1 MAAPEITEVNVN
13 VLQLLMEGG
22 WYIMLPLALMSL
34 IGMYV
39 FFERFLAIQKAD
51 KVSPDF
57 MNRLKDYI
65 SQGNLTSARNLCA
78 YSNTPLGRMLD
89 KGISRIGKPLKD
101 ISVAIENVGKL
112 EIYRLEKN
120 LSTLA
125 TVAGAAPMVGF
136 LGTVIGMV
144 NVFLDMEAAGTVQ
157 VSDISSGTKQAMV
170 TTIVGLV
177 VGILAYMAY
186 NHLVSKVSKV
196 VHRMEANSLNSLT
209 FWKNQRKDESGATQ
223 QSQLDGQH
231 VVHDGPRVSVA
242 HLFRDFVHV
251 GEQWR
256 ECGLA
261 HEQGHDVGD
270 VPADRQHPIRWVIP
284 PQWRGASHFT
294 HRFGTQ
300 AQVGNGQAGRES
312 AVPPSGQERAHGTDS
327 RVDWHGQGQPM
338 EGHAW
343 LESSKRSVSG
353 LPVNTD

>member
-1 MAAPEITEVNVN
+1 MLSIPSLILLQATAEVASADAIKEVEVN

-39 FFERFLAIQKAD
+39 FFERYLAIRKAD
-51 KVSPDF
+51 QVSPDF
-57 MNRLKDYI
+57 MQKLKDYI
-65 SQGNLTSARNLCA
+65 SQGQLSSARNLCA
-78 YSNTPLGRMLD
+78 DGNTPVARMLD

-170 TTIVGLV
+170 TTIVGLI

-196 VHRMEANSLNSLT
+196 IHRMEANSLEFIDIL
-209 FWKNQRKDESGATQ
+209 E
-223 QSQLDGQH
+223 
-231 VVHDGPRVSVA
+231 
-242 HLFRDFVHV
+242 
-251 GEQWR
+251 E
-256 ECGLA
+256 
-261 HEQGHDVGD
+261 
-270 VPADRQHPIRWVIP
+270 PA
-284 PQWRGASHFT
+284 RG
-294 HRFGTQ
+294 
-300 AQVGNGQAGRES
+300 
-312 AVPPSGQERAHGTDS
+312 
-327 RVDWHGQGQPM
+327 
-338 EGHAW
+338 
-343 LESSKRSVSG
+343 
-353 LPVNTD
+353 